1 MPSRRNFIVAI
12 CCSLPLVPCRAFPL
26 SSPSDTIERVAK
38 GRFTA
43 KDLFAL
49 QQATDVQISPD
60 GQHVVYV
67 RETEDITTD
76 SMTSSLW
83 MVDVAT
89 GQQREWVVGAASSPR
104 WSPDGARIA
113 FLARDEGNA
122 QQIFVQDVCGE
133 SKRQITHEPESPGN
147 IVWSPDGSTIA
158 FTRFVPGEEPAPLA
172 AQLQKPKG
180 ATWAPPLKLIT
191 AAQYA
196 ADGAGYLRPGFTHL
210 FIVPVSGGPG
220 RQLLDGSSNER
231 GTPSWSPDG
240 QDLLFTSDRGE
251 RDQREMP
258 EEHVWEVRVSD
269 GALHQL
275 THRHGPDESP
285 LVSPDGKL
293 IACAG
298 LDYPDRR
305 RAPRLRD
312 EPPVRHGA

>member
-180 ATWAPPLKLIT
+180 ATWAPP
-191 AAQYA
+191 
-196 ADGAGYLRPGFTHL
+196 
-210 FIVPVSGGPG
+210 
-220 RQLLDGSSNER
+220 
-231 GTPSWSPDG
+231 
-240 QDLLFTSDRGE
+240 
-251 RDQREMP
+251 
-258 EEHVWEVRVSD
+258 
-269 GALHQL
+269 
-275 THRHGPDESP
+275 
-285 LVSPDGKL
+285 
-293 IACAG
+293 
-298 LDYPDRR
+298 
-305 RAPRLRD
+305 
-312 EPPVRHGA
+312 